1 MTDKE
6 NRKRQMFVRARNFC
20 TAHAADFAAG
30 SLASQLSAALAA
42 VITTLDGLMRAQ
54 LSGQGAAREG
64 TATRAA
70 ARAALRDDLEAIRRT
85 SRSLAQ
91 DTPGLDEKFRVPES
105 NNDQLLIAAARAAA
119 VDAAP
124 LSAEFIALELPSD
137 FIADLNADIAALE
150 AAIDHHTNAVGDH
163 VGAGVAIDDAI
174 DEGATIVRKLNTI
187 VRNKYRDNPA
197 ILAEWTSASHTERDP
212 KHKHAASPPPPA
224 PSSNPDASP
233 PPPAGA

>member
-6 NRKRQMFVRARNFC
+6 NRKRQMFVRVRNFC
-20 TAHAADFAAG
+20 TAHADDFAAG

-54 LSGQGAAREG
+54 FSGQSAAREG
-64 TATRAA
+64 TVTRAA

-119 VDAAP
+119 VDAVP
-124 LSAEFIALELPSD
+124 LSAQFIALELPSD

-197 ILAEWTSASHTERDP
+197 ILGEWTSSSHTERDP
-212 KHKHAASPPPPA
+212 KHKHAASPPPA

-233 PPPAGA
+233 PPPAAA